1 MNPNAQAPQVL
12 VVDDD
17 PTTNRMLQGILARG
31 GFRATPAF
39 DASQALRY
47 VADSPPDLVL
57 LDVNL
62 PDGNGLDVCRRL
74 RNGAASGHI
83 PVLFISSDDEVATKV
98 KGFEAGAVDY
108 IPKPFAGEEVLA
120 RVGTQ
125 LRLKKAYESLAEL
138 QAERIQ
144 RLASA
149 QETLMP
155 QPVQFPEAR
164 FEVSLKQVS
173 SAGGDFY
180 DVIAVGHQV
189 VDYIVSDA
197 SGHDLAS
204 SFWTASLKSLLSTY
218 SNPAS
223 SPREVLR
230 SINGTLCRILPQGV
244 FFTMVY
250 ARLNRVTGKLLL
262 VNAGHPPAILI
273 GPNRP
278 EPLVVRQE
286 GDLIGAFADVAFD
299 SVEIPVR
306 RGDRLML
313 SSDGLIELFGHWE
326 TGLARLSTAC
336 QARRGEPLGE
346 MVHAVVAELTHGVR
360 VTDDIVL
367 MGVEV

>member
-1 MNPNAQAPQVL
+1 MSVPHQDRHVL

-17 PTTNRMLQGILARG
+17 LTTNRMLQGILVRG
-31 GFRATPAF
+31 GFRVSSAF
-39 DASQALRY
+39 NAADAMTRVA
-47 VADSPPDLVL
+47 ADSPDLIL

-74 RNGAASGHI
+74 REGARSGHI
-83 PVLFISSDDEVATKV
+83 PILFISSDDEVATKV

-125 LRLKKAYESLAEL
+125 LRLKRAYESLAEL

-149 QETLMP
+149 QEMLMP
-155 QPVQFPEAR
+155 QPSDFPEAR
-164 FEVSLKQVS
+164 FQICLNQVL

-180 DVIAVGHQV
+180 DVMPVGQQI
-189 VDYIVSDA
+189 VDYVVADA

-218 SNPAS
+218 ADPAS

-230 SINGTLCRILPQGV
+230 SINGTLCRILPQDV
-244 FFTMVY
+244 FFTMIY
-250 ARLNRVTGKLLL
+250 ARLNRHTGKLML
-262 VNAGHPPAILI
+262 VNAGHPPAVIV
-273 GPNRP
+273 GPGRS
-278 EPLVVRQE
+278 EPTVVRQE
-286 GDLIGAFADVAFD
+286 GDLIGAFPDVAFD
-299 SVEIPVR
+299 CVELPVR
-306 RGDRLML
+306 RGDRLVL
-313 SSDGLIELFGHWE
+313 CSDGLIELHGDWQAGQR
-326 TGLARLSTAC
+326 TLAEVCHAHR
-336 QARRGEPLGE
+336 QAPLGE
-346 MVHAVVAELTHGVR
+346 MVQSVVREITCGAR
-360 VTDDIVL
+360 VEDDIVL

>member
-1 MNPNAQAPQVL
+1 MSSSPQAPQVL

-39 DASQALRY
+39 DAAEALRQ
-47 VADSPPDLVL
+47 VGACSPDLVL
-57 LDVNL
+57 LDVHL
-62 PDGNGLDVCRRL
+62 PDGNGLDVCRQL

-83 PVLFISSDDEVATKV
+83 PVLFISSNDEVATKV

-125 LRLKKAYESLAEL
+125 LRLKRAYESLAEL

-144 RLASA
+144 RLALA

-155 QPVQFPEAR
+155 LPMQFPEAR

-173 SAGGDFY
+173 TAGGDFY
-180 DVIAVGHQV
+180 DVIGVGHQV

-250 ARLNRVTGKLLL
+250 ARLNRLTSKLLL
-262 VNAGHPPAILI
+262 VNAGHPPAVLV
-273 GPNRP
+273 GPNRA

-286 GDLIGAFADVAFD
+286 GDLLGAFPDVAFD
-299 SVEIPVR
+299 CVELPVR
-306 RGDRLML
+306 RGDRLVL
-313 SSDGLIELFGHWE
+313 CSDGLIELFGHWE
-326 TGLARLSTAC
+326 TGLGRLSAAC
-336 QARRGEPLGE
+336 HARRGEPLAE
-346 MVHAVVAELTHGVR
+346 MVHGVVADLTNDALVI
-360 VTDDIVL
+360 DDIVL